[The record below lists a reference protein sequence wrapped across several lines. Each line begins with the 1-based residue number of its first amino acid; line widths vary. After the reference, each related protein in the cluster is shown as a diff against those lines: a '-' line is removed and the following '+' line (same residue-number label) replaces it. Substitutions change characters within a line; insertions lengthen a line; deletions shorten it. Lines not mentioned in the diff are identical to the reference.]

1 MTQILVTI
9 KDSSFSAGL
18 MNTIG
23 KLEGVVRT
31 SLYVPGE
38 NDEQHAVSSRIRR
51 LRGVAK
57 GITPQQI
64 EEDERLSYLLNK

>member
-23 KLEGVVRT
+23 QLEGVVRT
-31 SLYVPGE
+31 SLYVPIGD
-38 NDEQHAVSSRIRR
+38 DEQHCVSSRIRR
-51 LRGVAK
+51 LRGAAK
-57 GITPQQI
+57 GISPQQI
-64 EEDERLSYLLNK
+64 EEDERLNYLLSK

>member
-1 MTQILVTI
+1 MTHILVTI

-23 KLEGVVRT
+23 QLEGVVRT
-31 SLYVPGE
+31 SLYVPIGD
-38 NDEQHAVSSRIRR
+38 DEQHSVSSRIRR
-51 LRGVAK
+51 LRGAAK

-64 EEDERLSYLLNK
+64 EEDERLNYLLSK